1 MFTLRV
7 RLSSNDYLY
16 SRMGTWIAKLAG
28 HEDDA
33 EKVLKDPHSIVAY
46 VLVFGLAFLVL
57 LLFAAIFVVTAIR
70 VYKKYRKQDKN
81 LKVRAT
87 DILRVNKCRICVG

>member
-1 MFTLRV
+1 
-7 RLSSNDYLY
+7 
-16 SRMGTWIAKLAG
+16 MGTWIAKLAG
-28 HEDDA
+28 HKDDA
-33 EKVLKDPHSIVAY
+33 EKVLKDPNFIAAY
-46 VLVFGLAFLVL
+46 ILVFGLAFLVL

-87 DILRVNKCRICVG
+87 DILRVNTCLIAWGEGVSCCI